1 MDRTALDRTIS
12 DRTSG
17 STAQDQLHQIG
28 HRDQQHRTNNID
40 PSQQIII
47 PEIEPYDALIDIKMG
62 LLTLLFIDFIRNII
76 CQPLFFE

>member
-17 STAQDQLHQIG
+17 STAQDQLHQIE
-28 HRDQQHRTNNID
+28 HRDQQHRINNID